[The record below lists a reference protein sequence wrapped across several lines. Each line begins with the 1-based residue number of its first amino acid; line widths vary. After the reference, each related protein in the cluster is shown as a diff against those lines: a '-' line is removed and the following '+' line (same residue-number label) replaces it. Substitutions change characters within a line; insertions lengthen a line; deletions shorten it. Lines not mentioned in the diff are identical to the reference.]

1 MYNAIII
8 GGGAS
13 GLACACFCNKNTL
26 VLDKQKIGRK
36 LSIAGNSRVNIT
48 NLVDLNN
55 FIKAYAPNG
64 DFLRDAFKV
73 FFREELIDFVNKLG
87 FKTQAENAKV
97 FLSNSNGEELV
108 NRIKDYIIDR
118 KVQVHEYERVIKIER
133 NEHFFVYTTKNIY
146 ESKNIVIATG
156 GLSYPKLGACADGYN
171 FAKSFGHNIV
181 PLQPFETPFCIKYD
195 LFQNLEGIS
204 LDNVEIKYKNEIF
217 SGNLLFTHFGLS
229 GPVILDL
236 SSHTKKGDQIYINFL
251 GSDKDR
257 LLKDLNY
264 ENKNLKSIIKKYL
277 PKRFA
282 ENISGKIPFI
292 NKNISEIS
300 KKDLSLFLDLLF
312 NYKITVELCGFKRAF
327 VTKGG
332 VSLKEVDPKSC
343 ASKLVKGLYF
353 CGEVLDIAGTIGG
366 FNIQAAF
373 STGYLVSQKLGSLPL
388 KNIKKPTEIKNTL
401 II

>member
-55 FIKAYAPNG
+55 FIKAYTPNG

-204 LDNVEIKYKNEIF
+204 LDNVEIKYKNKIF

>member
-1 MYNAIII
+1 LYNAIII